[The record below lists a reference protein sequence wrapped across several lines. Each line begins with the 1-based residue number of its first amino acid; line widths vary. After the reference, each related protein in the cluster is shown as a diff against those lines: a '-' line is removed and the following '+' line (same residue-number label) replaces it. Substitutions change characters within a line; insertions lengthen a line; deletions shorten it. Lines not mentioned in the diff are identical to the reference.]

1 MRVLRL
7 LLLAPGCSYP
17 PSFLSSTLCGIFAR
31 SSFHCFSFSPCLHR
45 LRDIHTPSFYSPPI
59 VISRFLDTC
68 RPRVNPAAP
77 CRHIDPVPLIDFI
90 HRDMCVRLSG
100 IFRPARCICQN
111 FYFSKEYG
119 GAADLKAWKRIFR
132 SIAFAE
138 NLLFCIR
145 YDWK

>member
-77 CRHIDPVPLIDFI
+77 RRHIDPVPLIDFI
-90 HRDMCVRLSG
+90 HRDMCVFKRYISSCSMYLSKFLFLEG
-100 IFRPARCICQN
+100 IR
-111 FYFSKEYG
+111 
-119 GAADLKAWKRIFR
+119 R
-132 SIAFAE
+132 S
-138 NLLFCIR
+138 C
-145 YDWK
+145 